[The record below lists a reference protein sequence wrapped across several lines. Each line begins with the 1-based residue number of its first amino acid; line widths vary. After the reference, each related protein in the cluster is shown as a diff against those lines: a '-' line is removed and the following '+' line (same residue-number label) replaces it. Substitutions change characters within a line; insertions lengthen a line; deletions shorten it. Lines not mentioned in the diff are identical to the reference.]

1 MNTQLHACV
10 FWIGNLL
17 RVKGEIKLNRNKL
30 RVKSLSDW
38 IYGFSRSGNI
48 VKAKSSEGSGFPNDA
63 KLGLRNKQL
72 KAVYIGGSCVPVP

>member
-10 FWIGNLL
+10 YGIGYLL
-17 RVKGEIKLNRNKL
+17 RVKGEIKLNKNKL

-48 VKAKSSEGSGFPNDA
+48 VKGNLAKDLGFPIMQN
-63 KLGLRNKQL
+63 
-72 KAVYIGGSCVPVP
+72 